1 MGNWNYSNGNGV
13 DLKIG
18 KYVQQHVDLKSRGK
32 HSGITYDLRD
42 SFIELVDQGKL
53 VDLKGDGFTKK
64 DALNLYKELDKIHT
78 ERKLNK
84 NYTKMDAHSKFDYS
98 EEEVRR
104 LANAAGYQVK
114 VEKKYYNST
123 DHTGV
128 APKPVYTPIK
138 RKTVSTNVKTNK
150 NNNAPKTKNNS
161 SISQFFSNMATSFK
175 NAFRK

>member
-1 MGNWNYSNGNGV
+1 MGNWNYSDGNGV
-13 DLKIG
+13 EFKIG
-18 KYVQQHVDLKSRGK
+18 KYVQQHIDLKSRGK

-53 VDLKGDGFTKK
+53 VDFKNDGFTKE

-78 ERKLNK
+78 KRKLNK

-114 VEKKYYNST
+114 VEKSYYNPT

-128 APKPVYTPIK
+128 APRPVHQKVRVKVPPK
-138 RKTVSTNVKTNK
+138 RTV
-150 NNNAPKTKNNS
+150 NNNKPNQSKNTS
-161 SISQFFSNMATSFK
+161 SIGQFFDNIKTSFK
-175 NAFRK
+175 NAFGI